1 MEEEALFGDFD
12 DTPPPPAKRSRPAT
26 AAAPTGSEARGGCSL
41 PRAFAHLQHEAVVSI
56 SFRGMA
62 DEERLRLEE
71 VLRECVVVPRK
82 SGRPPSTDDDTIGT
96 PQIAAADTVHYFQA
110 YAADYAGAS
119 GPEAAVAAPCP
130 QYERLLP
137 TPLPLPPKPSA
148 EVSGGSIRASGS
160 GGRGGGRGGGRRQSG
175 IGFGGRYFDPV
186 PSSFTPGVLSA
197 ELRELLGMREG
208 EPPPYLF
215 RMQQMGYPPGY
226 MHDPEA
232 ARADEAPLILHEH
245 SATAAPAAPAD
256 APQSRLVPM
265 VDLPGLNA
273 PPPPGSDPW
282 AWGWGRR

>member
-26 AAAPTGSEARGGCSL
+26 AAAPMGSEARGGCSL

-137 TPLPLPPKPSA
+137 TPLPLPPKSSA
-148 EVSGGSIRASGS
+148 EVSGGSIRASG
-160 GGRGGGRGGGRRQSG
+160 GGVFAG
-175 IGFGGRYFDPV
+175 
-186 PSSFTPGVLSA
+186 
-197 ELRELLGMREG
+197 
-208 EPPPYLF
+208 
-215 RMQQMGYPPGY
+215 
-226 MHDPEA
+226 
-232 ARADEAPLILHEH
+232 
-245 SATAAPAAPAD
+245 
-256 APQSRLVPM
+256 
-265 VDLPGLNA
+265 
-273 PPPPGSDPW
+273 
-282 AWGWGRR
+282 